1 MPRMYLWNSKGER
14 MKTSLWLLALVAG
27 GILGCSANKTNGDGP
42 GQDLQASEVAEDV
55 SAPDGQGDA
64 MALDTG
70 VDGEVIPEAGGLTDG
85 TGDTDEGDIQG
96 GEVQQQCA
104 GICSRVEDCDLF
116 HGVFP
121 RFLGVDYAECAFVC
135 EAALGA
141 SEEPGIDYPCIGEA
155 MKTCDQIGALECV
168 DPDLGMCG
176 ALCTDEGSTAQR
188 CGLIGV
194 GARFETAEDC
204 HDWCKSLGS
213 GPSDAVGECVELL
226 AKSDFVGF
234 EPPDT
239 CVEMASAACF
249 PEAPV
254 LPEGAEA
261 FAEAL
266 ADRCVEEFVGV
277 PLASLLAW
285 HLLGVLQALNLS
297 QTANFALATECLD
310 ALDEC
315 PGEAG
320 WLECFMTQHWEDAPA
335 LCDSLLAC
343 QGQLPMMND
352 LSYQACLFVWDYNAP
367 LHPAQVAWVGACVA
381 LAEGDCAAVGQC
393 LTPPAE

>member
-1 MPRMYLWNSKGER
+1 MYSWKSKGER

-27 GILGCSANKTNGDGP
+27 GILGCSANKTNDDGP
-42 GQDLQASEVAEDV
+42 GKDLVAGEVAEDV
-55 SAPDGQGDA
+55 AASDGQDDA
-64 MALDTG
+64 MAVDTAS
-70 VDGEVIPEAGGLTDG
+70 DSEVIPEAGVLTDG
-85 TGDTDEGDIQG
+85 TGDTEAGDTQG
-96 GEVQQQCA
+96 GEVQEQCA

-116 HGVFP
+116 RGVFP
-121 RFLGVDYAECAFVC
+121 RFLGMDYAECTFVC

-155 MKTCDQIGALECV
+155 MRTCDKIGALECV
-168 DPDLGMCG
+168 TPDLGMCG
-176 ALCTDEGSTAQR
+176 ALCTDEDSTAQQ
-188 CGLIGV
+188 CGLIGA
-194 GARFETAEDC
+194 GARFETPQDC

-213 GPSDAVGECVELL
+213 GPSGAVGECVELL

-239 CVEMASAACF
+239 CLEMAGAACF

-254 LPEGAEA
+254 LPEDAEA

-266 ADRCVEEFVGV
+266 AGKCYEEFADV

-297 QTANFALATECLD
+297 QTANFAVATECLG
-310 ALDEC
+310 ALGEC

-320 WLECFMTQHWEDAPA
+320 WLECFMTQHMEDAPA
-335 LCDSLLAC
+335 LCDGLLAC

-367 LHPAQVAWVGACVA
+367 LHPDEVAWVGTCVA
-381 LAEGDCAAVGQC
+381 LAEGNCSAVAEC